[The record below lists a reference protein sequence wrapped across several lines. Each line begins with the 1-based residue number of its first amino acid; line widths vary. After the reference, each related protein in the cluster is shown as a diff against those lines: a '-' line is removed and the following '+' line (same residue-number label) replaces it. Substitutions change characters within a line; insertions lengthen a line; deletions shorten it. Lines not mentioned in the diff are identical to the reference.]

1 MSNYN
6 SLYTSNF
13 IFQNAH
19 NKRSCVKDELI
30 SYQNEKAQF
39 AYLIL
44 SGKVITR
51 ANTNAQGKAL
61 TDRELKIGSSIGLF
75 DIILEQNYTRS
86 AIAKSKT
93 LLAVMDYKIVT
104 DCLNYTN
111 IIMPHWM
118 ANCSL
123 LLALLI
129 IINIIMQL
137 YIEMPEVN
145 RRSKTRVFQ
154 FSSLI

>member
-6 SLYTSNF
+6 SLNISNF

-19 NKRSCVKDELI
+19 NKRSCIKDELI

-44 SGKVITR
+44 SGKVISK
-51 ANTNAQGKAL
+51 ANSNAKGKAL
-61 TDRELKIGSSIGLF
+61 TDRELKIGASIGLF

-93 LLAVMDYKIVT
+93 QLAMINYKIVT
-104 DCLNYTN
+104 DYLNYTN
-111 IIMPHWM
+111 LKSKSIIK
-118 ANCSL
+118 A
-123 LLALLI
+123 LALE
-129 IINIIMQL
+129 IN
-137 YIEMPEVN
+137 
-145 RRSKTRVFQ
+145 RSSPGFW
-154 FSSLI
+154 S